1 MTPIPADTGRSDTQA
16 RDTEPGA
23 FTAGG
28 PRGTQGP
35 TAGVPLDQASWNPQR
50 GSAMP
55 VHRYRPFAQTVEP
68 VSLPDRTWPDVTIN
82 RAPLWCAVDLR
93 DGNQALIDPMS
104 PPRKRRMFEMLVRMG
119 YKEIEVGFPSASQN
133 DFDFVREIITEG
145 VVPEDVRIQVLSQCR
160 PELIERTFESL
171 EGAHKAIVHIYN
183 STSILQR
190 RVVFREEREGI
201 KKIATSAAE
210 ILVEYAGKYSDTDF
224 RFQYSPESYTGTE
237 LSYAAEVCNA
247 VTEIWQPT
255 PDAPVILNLPAT
267 VEMATPNVYA
277 DSIEWMHRN
286 LERRSAVILSLHPHN
301 DRGTAVAAAE
311 LGYQAGAQRIEGCL
325 FGNGERTGNVCLVT
339 LGMNLFSQGIDP
351 QIDFSDIDE
360 IRRTVEYCNQLPV
373 AERHP
378 YGGDLVY
385 TAFSGSHQ
393 DAINKGLRA
402 MHADAARAGVG
413 VDGHRWEVP
422 YLPIDPKDVG
432 RTYEAVI
439 RVNSQS
445 GKGGVAY
452 VMKAEHQLDL
462 PRRLQIEFS
471 RVIQEHTDTG
481 GGEVSP
487 QQIRDIFAEHYLDR
501 NIPLRVLRH
510 RLSDD
515 GAGHDEIQASVLV
528 EGEEHEVTGS
538 GNGPIAAFVD
548 ALAALGFDVRVLD
561 YFEHAM
567 SAGDNATAAAY
578 VECSVSEQILWG
590 VGVSGS
596 IVTASLNAVVSAVN
610 RVMR

>member
-1 MTPIPADTGRSDTQA
+1 MTPRPADIGVSTFA
-16 RDTEPGA
+16 
-23 FTAGG
+23 AGNVSRIRL
-28 PRGTQGP
+28 PAAP
-35 TAGVPLDQASWNPQR
+35 APADQAPWNLQC

-55 VHRYRPFAQTVEP
+55 VHRYRPFSRTVEP
-68 VSLPDRTWPDVTIN
+68 VSLPDRTWPDVTIS

-104 PPRKRRMFEMLVRMG
+104 PDRKRRMFELLVRMG
-119 YKEIEVGFPSASQN
+119 YKEIEVGFPSASQT
-133 DFDFVREIITEG
+133 DFDFVREIITED

-160 PELIERTFESL
+160 PELIERTFEAL
-171 EGAHKAIVHIYN
+171 QGAHQAIVHIYN

-210 ILVEYAGKYSDTDF
+210 ILVDYASKYSDTDF

-247 VTEIWQPT
+247 VTEIWQPS

-325 FGNGERTGNVCLVT
+325 FGNGERTGNVCLAT

-373 AERHP
+373 PERHP

-402 MHADAARAGVG
+402 MQDAAAAAGVD
-413 VDGHRWEVP
+413 VNEHPWEVP
-422 YLPIDPKDVG
+422 YLPVDPKDVG

-471 RVIQEHTDTG
+471 RIIQQHTDTG

-501 NIPLRVLRH
+501 RTPLRVLRH

-515 GAGHDEIQASVLV
+515 GEGHDEICANVLV
-528 EGEEHEVTGS
+528 EDEEHQISGS

-567 SAGDNATAAAY
+567 SAGDNAAAAAY
-578 VECSVSEQILWG
+578 VECTVSEQILWG

-610 RVMR
+610 RALR